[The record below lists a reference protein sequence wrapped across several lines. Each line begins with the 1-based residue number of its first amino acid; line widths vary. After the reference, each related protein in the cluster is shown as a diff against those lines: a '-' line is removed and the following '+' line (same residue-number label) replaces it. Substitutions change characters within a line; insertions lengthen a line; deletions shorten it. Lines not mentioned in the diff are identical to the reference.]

1 MHIDTITRASPTIST
16 SSIVGEWVIAC
27 VVIVTDI
34 ILWQGHHD
42 RVMQLNLL
50 YLFTLFMWH
59 MPDDAIE
66 GVAEQN

>member
-1 MHIDTITRASPTIST
+1 M
-16 SSIVGEWVIAC
+16 IAC

-42 RVMQLNLL
+42 KVMQFNLL
-50 YLFTLFMWH
+50 YLFTSFMWH
-59 MPDDAIE
+59 MQDDANE